1 MGCNAIK
8 FSDYWRLCYT
18 GLILLLSYLKKR
30 QMEKKQA
37 LQVLKE
43 VLDAATK
50 SGVFPNMDASFTAA
64 QAYNIVANEILKD
77 NGSNSIND

>member
-1 MGCNAIK
+1 LNN
-8 FSDYWRLCYT
+8 FYHT
-18 GLILLLSYLKKR
+18 LKKR

-37 LQVLKE
+37 LQVIKE

-64 QAYNIVANEILKD
+64 QAYNIIANEIIKKD
-77 NGSNSIND
+77 GSNAIND

>member
-1 MGCNAIK
+1 MKN
-8 FSDYWRLCYT
+8 
-18 GLILLLSYLKKR
+18 
-30 QMEKKQA
+30 EQA

-64 QAYNIVANEILKD
+64 NAFNIIANAIKEIKSD
-77 NGSNSIND
+77 AE

>member
-1 MGCNAIK
+1 
-8 FSDYWRLCYT
+8 
-18 GLILLLSYLKKR
+18 
-30 QMEKKQA
+30 MEKKQA

-50 SGVFPNMDASFTAA
+50 SGVFPNIDASFTAA